1 LDPEHYE
8 VPKVHSK
15 ADIHP
20 GRWRRELSKLDPDT
34 FELTSWISRE
44 GEWYVLHAIAE
55 DADKLLGRLTPLR
68 KLRWTV
74 QTVVQDNENLKGGVC
89 VNFMMGRVCDHA
101 SPCK

>member
-1 LDPEHYE
+1 M
-8 VPKVHSK
+8 
-15 ADIHP
+15 
-20 GRWRRELSKLDPDT
+20 
-34 FELTSWISRE
+34 
-44 GEWYVLHAIAE
+44 HAIAE

-89 VNFMMGRVCDHA
+89 VNFMMGRACDHA